1 MRKLLIVVG
10 LTALHAWAEKPN
22 IIFFIADDMLP
33 RHFNCLPE
41 GKGKN
46 LTPHIDRLANEGV
59 VMFEQHCDSPI
70 CKQRR

>member
-41 GKGKN
+41 GIKITDNK
-46 LTPHIDRLANEGV
+46 P
-59 VMFEQHCDSPI
+59 PI
-70 CKQRR
+70 IENRTIF

>member
-46 LTPHIDRLANEGV
+46 LTPHIDR
-59 VMFEQHCDSPI
+59 
-70 CKQRR
+70 